1 MLTITAEKFY
11 KELLKTDIEGL
22 KDIDKT
28 YEKEGHLA
36 ARKRFAD
43 YVRENLD
50 YKSYFTMPYP
60 PEENKWH
67 AEGED
72 PYVTG
77 DKIVNNIFTS
87 CEYEYEF
94 PGDVIWDYNPSY
106 EGNVEWTYQFNRH
119 HELRHIAKLYNE
131 NGDERYPRAFN
142 KLINS
147 FIDQT
152 KWPVRGTPEFA
163 QGGGSTNTWRTIEVG
178 IRMTSN
184 WPYAIFSFAKSPEV
198 TDEVLEKIFMSI
210 WEQAQRLID
219 NHTGV
224 NWLIM
229 EMTGLLHS
237 GVLYPFLKDSDA
249 WAKYALDTLSD
260 QINKQVFPDGFQYE
274 LTTNYHYACLENY
287 YKAMRLCNAMGYK
300 FPSSI
305 KNVLKKMNNIFP
317 YLVKPTLHLPDIN
330 DGTNKKINQQMRDA
344 LSIDP
349 NNEVFK
355 YFATDGAEGHLP
367 DYKSVGLYYSGFAVM
382 RNGWDWDS
390 VYMLFDG
397 AHFGKAHQHEDK
409 LAIILTAYGQDMI
422 DDIGGYAYDGSQMRG
437 YACSTYSHSTGI
449 VDGGEQ
455 RRYGVF
461 KWNDGD
467 IKKKS
472 NFRFTIKDGYEIAE
486 SAYEDGYGKDFTPV
500 VHTRRIIFFKN
511 GIGAIKAP
519 FFLLRDT
526 FNAKDDKSHKCEVI
540 FNMQPMPYK
549 FEDNKAISYLDYGA
563 RLLIS
568 STGEGRI
575 AIGEEFRDPAVSVSD
590 KKSLMGWK
598 PIKTPDP
605 HLDASLPHAHQPSP
619 TAIYKA
625 EGKRTAIYT
634 VLSPYS
640 YEHPESV
647 ALVKEGRKLY
657 AVSNLGAKEEIVIS
671 DYTF

>member
-1 MLTITAEKFY
+1 MLTITTEKFY
-11 KELLKTDIEGL
+11 TEILKNDIAGL

-28 YEKEGHLA
+28 FANEGEEA
-36 ARKRFAD
+36 ARIRFAN
-43 YVRENLD
+43 YVRTSLPFDN
-50 YKSYFTMPYP
+50 YFTIPYP

-77 DKIVNNIFTS
+77 EKILKNILTS
-87 CEYEYEF
+87 CEYEHNF
-94 PGDVIWDYNPSY
+94 GDKVIWDFNPTY
-106 EGNVEWTYQFNRH
+106 EGNVEWTYQLNRH
-119 HELRHIAKLYNE
+119 HEFRHIAKLYNE
-131 NGDERYPRAFN
+131 TGDERYTRAFAS
-142 KLINS
+142 LCES

-152 KWPVRGTPEFA
+152 KWPVRGTPEFE

-178 IRMTSN
+178 IRMASS
-184 WPYAIFSFAKSPEV
+184 WPYAIFSFVRSPEV
-198 TDEVLEKIFMSI
+198 SDKLIEKIFMSV

-237 GVLYPFLKDSDA
+237 GVLYSFVKDSDY
-249 WAKYALDTLSD
+249 WAKYALDTLTE
-260 QINKQVFPDGFQYE
+260 QIQKQVFPDGFQFE
-274 LTTNYHYACLENY
+274 LTTNYHYACMENY

-300 FPSSI
+300 FPKKI
-305 KNVLKKMNNIFP
+305 TNILKKMNHIFP
-317 YLVKPTLHLPDIN
+317 ILVKPTLHLPDIN
-330 DGTNKKINQQMRDA
+330 DGTNKKINQQMNDA

-349 NNEVFK
+349 DNEVFK
-355 YFATDGAEGHLP
+355 YFATDGKEGHVP
-367 DYKSVGLYYSGFAVM
+367 EYKSIGLDYSGFAVM

-422 DDIGGYAYDGSQMRG
+422 DDIGAYAYDGSQMRG

-455 RRYGVF
+455 RRYGTF
-461 KWNDGD
+461 TWKDSD

-472 NFRFTIKDGYEIAE
+472 NFRFSIKDDYEITE
-486 SAYEDGYGKDFTPV
+486 SAYEDGYGKDFIPV
-500 VHTRRIIFFKN
+500 VHKRRIIFFKN
-511 GIGAIKAP
+511 GIGSIKAP

-526 FNAKDDKSHKCEVI
+526 FKANDDKSHKCEVI
-540 FNMQPMPYK
+540 FNMQAMPYK
-549 FEDNKAISYLDYGA
+549 FEDNKAISYLNYGA

-568 STGEGRI
+568 STGEGRL
-575 AIGEEFRDPAVSVSD
+575 AIGEEFRAEVSHSPV
-590 KKSLMGWK
+590 KSLMGWK
-598 PIKTPDP
+598 PVKTPDP
-605 HLDASLPHAHQPSP
+605 HLDPNAPHSHQPSP
-619 TAIYKA
+619 TAVYKA
-625 EGKRTAIYT
+625 NGKMCTIYT
-634 VLSPYS
+634 ILSPHS
-640 YEHPESV
+640 YEHPENV
-647 ALVKEGRKLY
+647 TLVKEGRKLY
-657 AVSNLGAKEEIVIS
+657 AVSNTGHKEEIVIS